1 MIDDI
6 KVNETGSANAETE
19 TGAEE
24 TKTYTQEEVDAL
36 LQSEVDRRITSALK
50 KQQQKNEAKM
60 REATKLAQMT
70 EEQKR
75 AYELDQREQA
85 IAEKER
91 EFALLENKATA
102 SQILADKGIDA
113 SLVDFIVAEDAET
126 TNNNINLLE
135 RAFKKSVK
143 AEVEKRLAGSTPKK
157 GLPIDKA
164 ITKEQFMKMS
174 YTELL
179 ALKQENPE
187 VYEALSK

>member
-6 KVNETGSANAETE
+6 KVNETG
-19 TGAEE
+19 AEE
-24 TKTYTQEEVDAL
+24 QNAATDAEEKLYTQAELDAEV
-36 LQSEVDRRITSALK
+36 QRIADQRVSQALK
-50 KQQQKNEAKM
+50 KVQAKNEAKM

-157 GLPIDKA
+157 GLPIEKA
-164 ITKEQFMKMS
+164 ISKEDFMKMT

>member
-6 KVNETGSANAETE
+6 KVNETG
-19 TGAEE
+19 AEE
-24 TKTYTQEEVDAL
+24 QNAATDAEEKLYTQAELDAEV
-36 LQSEVDRRITSALK
+36 QRIADQRVSQALK
-50 KQQQKNEAKM
+50 KVQAKNEAKM

-91 EFALLENKATA
+91 EFALLENKAEA
-102 SQILADKGIDA
+102 SKILADKGIDA

-179 ALKQENPE
+179 ALKNENPE